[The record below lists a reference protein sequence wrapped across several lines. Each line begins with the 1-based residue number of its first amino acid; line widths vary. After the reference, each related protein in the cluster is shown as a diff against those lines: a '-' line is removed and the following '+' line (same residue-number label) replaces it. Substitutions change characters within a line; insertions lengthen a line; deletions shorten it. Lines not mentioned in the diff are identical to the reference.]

1 MSFRSW
7 RERKLLSQERVAE
20 MSGLSLR
27 TVQRLDA
34 GHRVSYASLRALAA
48 TFEIDVDQLER
59 DLYAVNKAT
68 DDFVEVPR
76 WVRILDDTR
85 WFGGHGLSRRDAH
98 LLETIIVGGV
108 VIFFVA
114 SFLVSSEGVAKIL
127 RVGAAIELVAAYM
140 VSRYIR
146 TSDKYR
152 LWSDANGGATEPK
165 QLRRTWQSIAAE
177 YTYFFG
183 VGLLSIVILC
193 WVAF

>member
-48 TFEIDVDQLER
+48 TFEIDVDLLER
-59 DLYAVNKAT
+59 ELYAMNKPT

-85 WFGGHGLSRRDAH
+85 WFGGPGLSRRDAH
-98 LLETIIVGGV
+98 LLEAIIAGCV
-108 VIFFVA
+108 VILFVA

-127 RVGAAIELVAAYM
+127 RAGAVIELVAAYM

-146 TSDKYR
+146 VSDKYR
-152 LWSDANGGATEPK
+152 LWSGANGGATEPK
-165 QLRRTWQSIAAE
+165 QIRRIWKSIAAE
-177 YTYFFG
+177 YSYFFG
-183 VGLLSIVILC
+183 VGLLSVVIVC
-193 WVAF
+193 WVTF

>member
-59 DLYAVNKAT
+59 ELYAVNKTT

-85 WFGGHGLSRRDAH
+85 WLGGKA
-98 LLETIIVGGV
+98 
-108 VIFFVA
+108 
-114 SFLVSSEGVAKIL
+114 
-127 RVGAAIELVAAYM
+127 
-140 VSRYIR
+140 
-146 TSDKYR
+146 
-152 LWSDANGGATEPK
+152 
-165 QLRRTWQSIAAE
+165 
-177 YTYFFG
+177 
-183 VGLLSIVILC
+183 
-193 WVAF
+193 